1 MTMPRK
7 DYIPDSAQNLR
18 EWAANY
24 LAEIDAIATRIGW
37 SAAQVTALKA
47 RLTTLRDAAQ
57 EVLDKQNDLDVA
69 TGQLA
74 EKKSQELPEIR
85 MDTNNL
91 KSTRGFTE
99 GDARTLEV
107 ATHSGSFDPDT
118 YKPHLTAA
126 SMPGRVEI
134 TGRKT
139 GADALN
145 LYVRRKG
152 EAGFRL
158 LAAKRSRFPFDDTAP
173 PVTAGQPEEREYR
186 AIGVLGDDEIGQP
199 SDIVSAIFRP

>member
-1 MTMPRK
+1 MPRK

-37 SAAQVTALKA
+37 PAAQVTALKA
-47 RLTTLRDAAQ
+47 RLTAIRDAAQ
-57 EVLDKQNDLDVA
+57 EVLDKQNDLDTA
-69 TGQLA
+69 AGLLA
-74 EKKSQELPEIR
+74 AKKDTELPEIR
-85 MDTNNL
+85 RDTNNL

-107 ATHSGSFDPDT
+107 ATNSGSFDPDT
-118 YKPHLTAA
+118 YKPPLTAV
-126 SMPGRVEI
+126 SKPGRVEL
-134 TGRKT
+134 TVKKN
-139 GADALN
+139 GADAIN
-145 LYVRRKG
+145 LYSRIKG
-152 EAGFRL
+152 QSAFKL
-158 LAAKRSRFPFDDTAP
+158 LAAKRSRFPFDDATPPATAD
-173 PVTAGQPEEREYR
+173 QPEEREYR